1 MLLEEIRSKIE
12 NLDNEILNLICQ
24 RTNLA
29 NDVLDAK
36 RKEGKIIDDVEQEK
50 TVINNITDIAIE
62 KGLDSESIKN
72 IFEIL
77 IKMNVD
83 RQHEFSGEGNLP

>member
-1 MLLEEIRSKIE
+1 MSLEEISSKIE
-12 NLDNEILNLICQ
+12 NLDNEILNLIYQ
-24 RTNLA
+24 RTNMA
-29 NDVLDAK
+29 KEVLDTK
-36 RKEGKIIDDVEQEK
+36 RKEGKAINDAEQEK
-50 TVINNITDIAIE
+50 TVINNITDIATE

-83 RQHEFSGEGNLP
+83 RQHELSGEGNLP